1 MVSYADFCKG
11 STEKWTNN
19 TDAAAVFGFL
29 CKPENIHNMIV
40 MSKLGLPAI
49 SGIVKELE
57 EGYSN
62 LPDFL
67 LSEGSNRQIVGK
79 MVKYILGQFGYV
91 PVANGHDERGQLR
104 NFTGANLFKT
114 ASVYSLTSAP
124 KCSLSIQVI

>member
-11 STEKWTNN
+11 STEKWINN
-19 TDAAAVFGFL
+19 TDAAAVFGYL

-49 SGIVKELE
+49 SGIVKVLE
-57 EGYSN
+57 DNYSN

-67 LSEGSNRQIVGK
+67 LLKGTNRQIVGK
-79 MVKYILGQFGYV
+79 MVKCILGQFGYE

-104 NFTGANLFKT
+104 NFTGAKLFKT
-114 ASVYSLTSAP
+114 ASVYSLTSSP
-124 KCSLSIQVI
+124 KHSLSIKII